1 MGPGKRKEGPEGNQ
15 EGRALKKSKGG
26 SGGKWQTPNHKAK
39 VEAFRGKG
47 SIEPGDV
54 GIWGTCARNQEG
66 RATIEMRSLLYQF
79 AEKFYGIAPEAG
91 DEDEDVVDDIEAS
104 IRNEVAL
111 LSEGM
116 NAKPRLFS
124 PVRLNIECVLFFKVQ
139 PPIEPVEFV
148 RRICKEVAAD
158 PATKLTR
165 YLNRLTPMT
174 LIGKATEKGLED
186 VGATVLGAHF
196 KLNSEPRIN
205 EAQENG
211 ESQKGVEGVSYPS
224 YAIRPTIRNHTTL
237 KRDAVI
243 KSIASSIADI
253 HKVNL
258 TKPDKVILVEIYQT
272 MCGMSVVGSDW
283 ESLKRYN
290 LTELYQA
297 KPAAGTQIQA
307 DVAQKG
313 RIKEEV
319 SAAPGL
325 ATRSVGPN

>member
-1 MGPGKRKEGPEGNQ
+1 MGPGKRKERPEGNQ

-54 GIWGTCARNQEG
+54 GIWGTCARSQEG

-79 AEKFYGIAPEAG
+79 AEKFYGIAPEAE
-91 DEDEDVVDDIEAS
+91 DEDEDVEDDIEAS
-104 IRNEVAL
+104 IRKEVAS
-111 LSEGM
+111 LSEGK
-116 NAKPRLFS
+116 NTKPRLFS

-148 RRICKEVAAD
+148 YRICKEIAAD
-158 PATKLTR
+158 PTTKLTR

-186 VGATVLGAHF
+186 VGTTVLGAHF
-196 KLNSEPRIN
+196 KLNGQSGAE

-211 ESQKGVEGVSYPS
+211 DSRKDVEGVSYPS

-237 KRDAVI
+237 KRDVVI

-290 LTELYQA
+290 LSELYQTQ
-297 KPAAGTQIQA
+297 PAAGTQIQP
-307 DVAQKG
+307 DVVQKSG
-313 RIKEEV
+313 TKEEAF
-319 SAAPGL
+319 AAPGL
-325 ATRSVGPN
+325 ATGRVGPN